1 MVTSRGLANA
11 DQEQILGN
19 VWDFRSMVK
28 MTDKSVGK
36 KPHGNVSKRCGKCQT
51 VPVVFVDGVN
61 GLNWKEKGNANI
73 IL

>member
-1 MVTSRGLANA
+1 
-11 DQEQILGN
+11 
-19 VWDFRSMVK
+19 MVK
-28 MTDKSVGK
+28 MIEKSVGK